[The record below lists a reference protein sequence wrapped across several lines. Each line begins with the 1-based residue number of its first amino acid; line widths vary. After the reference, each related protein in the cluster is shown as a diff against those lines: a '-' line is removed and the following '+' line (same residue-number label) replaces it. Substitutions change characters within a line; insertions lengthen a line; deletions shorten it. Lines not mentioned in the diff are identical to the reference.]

1 MTSCSTVV
9 ARAVLRPPP
18 RWYNDLKKAPIEASK
33 AEFAVRF
40 VIHDNP
46 GVLAA
51 IAAKFAEHG
60 VSINGVNQD
69 LKPTLKDPGYD
80 GELQQLRLVTHM
92 TDELTLRKTVKDVC
106 ELDCVVGEPS
116 ILRVLN

>member
-1 MTSCSTVV
+1 MGSEMCI
-9 ARAVLRPPP
+9 RDR
-18 RWYNDLKKAPIEASK
+18 
-33 AEFAVRF
+33 
-40 VIHDNP
+40 
-46 GVLAA
+46 
-51 IAAKFAEHG
+51 
-60 VSINGVNQD
+60 D

>member
-1 MTSCSTVV
+1 M
-9 ARAVLRPPP
+9 
-18 RWYNDLKKAPIEASK
+18 
-33 AEFAVRF
+33 RF

-92 TDELTLRKTVKDVC
+92 TDELTLRETVKDVC
-106 ELDCVVGEPS
+106 SLDCVVGEPS